1 MRQADDHDEGLDK
14 TIMLNL
20 ALAWVRLGQ
29 LVSSAEEGSAMVPVP
44 VPSQA
49 EVNIV
54 APMTPTAARTTRSTM
69 PPSRR

>member
-20 ALAWVRLGQ
+20 ALAWVRLAQ
-29 LVSSAEEGSAMVPVP
+29 LASSAEEGSALVPVP
-44 VPSQA
+44 VPAQA

-54 APMTPTAARTTRSTM
+54 A
-69 PPSRR
+69 